1 MEWHMKC
8 LHRKQNKKKK
18 GGRIR
23 IFIYIRIVLN
33 LNCPNSVW
41 NLIIGYFNG
50 YL

>member
-1 MEWHMKC
+1 MKC
-8 LHRKQNKKKK
+8 LHRKQNQKN

-33 LNCPNSVW
+33 LDCPDSVW
-41 NLIIGYFNG
+41 NLITGNFND